1 MQEAA
6 CEHDQ
11 EKIEEEFGD
20 VMFSMVNDARFL
32 RVDAESALE
41 RTNKKFMHR
50 FLKMEERAAAEGKQ
64 LANMTLEEM
73 DAIWNLVKKEN
84 KQN

>member
-1 MQEAA
+1 
-6 CEHDQ
+6 
-11 EKIEEEFGD
+11 
-20 VMFSMVNDARFL
+20 MFRMVNNERFL
-32 RVDAESALE
+32 RVDAESGPE
-41 RTNKKFMHR
+41 KNNKKFMHR

-84 KQN
+84 KTA